1 MIVQTVGKFFKTSTV
16 IVCHCRTCPRRM
28 CTRSTYYYYYYYYYC
43 PFLDPKSF
51 TNNILT
57 YYLK

>member
-28 CTRSTYYYYYYYYYC
+28 CTRSTYYYYYYYYYSTQNSVVRHTQ
-43 PFLDPKSF
+43 PP
-51 TNNILT
+51 
-57 YYLK
+57 